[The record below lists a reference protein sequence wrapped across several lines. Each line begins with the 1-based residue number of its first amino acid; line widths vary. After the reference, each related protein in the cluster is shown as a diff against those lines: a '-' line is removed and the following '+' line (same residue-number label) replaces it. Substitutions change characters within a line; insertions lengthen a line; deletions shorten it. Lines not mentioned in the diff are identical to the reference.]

1 MRLATAADVKRLDER
16 AEKEF
21 GISRTVLME
30 NAGLSV
36 ALAMERTMG
45 SLEGK
50 RVTLLCGRG
59 GNGGDG
65 FVAARHLVSHGASVV
80 IGLVGGREGLAG
92 EPQAFRAILEK
103 TGLAPQDITADKD
116 VPWVRA
122 AASAADIVVDALM
135 GTGSRLPVTGLM
147 EQVIRTV
154 NEAGR
159 PVVSVDIPSGLNP
172 DTGAVPGA
180 CIQAVLTVALGLPKR
195 GLVLYPGTLF
205 TGKLVM
211 ADLTFPAQLLTD
223 ESIRGEIL
231 LPDEAA
237 HLLPL
242 RHPQAHKHA
251 VGRVLVVAGSRAMSG
266 AAALAA
272 EGALVAGAGLVH
284 LASPRSS
291 ADALRGRR
299 PELLIHPQA
308 ETPTGNLAE
317 AALDEL
323 LALGAKMRAVALGP
337 GLGGEETTRKAAT
350 RLMELVEAPM
360 VVDADALNALAAS
373 PAVLKTAK
381 GPRVITPHSGEMAR
395 LLETTAEA
403 VEADRMGAAARAAD
417 KYGSIAVLKGAR
429 TVVAEPGGRIFV
441 IPTGNAGM
449 ATGGTGDVLTGIIAG
464 LMAQR
469 LVPVAAS
476 LLGAYLH
483 GLAGDI
489 ARDERTE
496 LSVTASDVAAR
507 VPAAF
512 RRIRTGTAPGEEHKA

>member
-1 MRLATAADVKRLDER
+1 MRLATAADMKRLDER

-80 IGLVGGREGLAG
+80 IGLVGGREGLTG
-92 EPQAFRAILEK
+92 EPEAFRAILEK
-103 TGLAPQDITADKD
+103 TGLAPQDITEEKD
-116 VPWVRA
+116 IPWVRA
-122 AASAADIVVDALM
+122 AASAADIIVDALM
-135 GTGSRLPVTGLM
+135 GTGSRLPVTGLL
-147 EQVIRTV
+147 EQVIRAV
-154 NEAGR
+154 NESGK
-159 PVVSVDIPSGLNP
+159 PVVAVDIPSGLDP
-172 DTGAVPGA
+172 DTGAVPGT

-223 ESIRGEIL
+223 EGVRGEIL
-231 LPDEAA
+231 LPEEAA

-242 RHPQAHKHA
+242 RHPQVHKHA
-251 VGRVLVVAGSRAMSG
+251 VGRTLVVAGSRSMTG

-272 EGALVAGAGLVH
+272 EGALVAGAGLVY
-284 LASPRSS
+284 LALPKSA

-308 ETPTGNLAE
+308 ETPTGALAE
-317 AALDEL
+317 AALEDL
-323 LALGAKMRAVALGP
+323 LPLASKMRAVALGP
-337 GLGGEETTRKAAT
+337 GLGLEETTRKTAL
-350 RLMELVEAPM
+350 RLMEQVEAPM
-360 VVDADALNALAAS
+360 VVDADALNALASS
-373 PAVLKTAK
+373 PATLKTAK

-395 LLETTAEA
+395 LMDTKVEA
-403 VEADRMGAAARAAD
+403 VEADRMGMAAKAAE
-417 KYGSIAVLKGAR
+417 KFGAIAVLKGPR

-449 ATGGTGDVLTGIIAG
+449 ATGGTGDVLTGIIAA

-469 LVPVAAS
+469 LVPVAAA

-483 GLAGDI
+483 GLAGDL

-496 LSVTASDVAAR
+496 LSVTASDVAAH
-507 VPAAF
+507 VAAAF
-512 RRIRTGTAPGEEHKA
+512 RRIRTGGGPGEERKA